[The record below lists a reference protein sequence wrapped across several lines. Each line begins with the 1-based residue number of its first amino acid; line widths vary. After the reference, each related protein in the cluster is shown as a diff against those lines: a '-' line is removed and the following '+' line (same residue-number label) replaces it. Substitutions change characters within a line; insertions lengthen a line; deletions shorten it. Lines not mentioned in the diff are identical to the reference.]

1 MFNKTIF
8 RKQQLKFMLLNLL
21 AFTVI
26 FAIFGFIIFG
36 QVQRTLYSH
45 ADEELQLFKERLT
58 DAVNGLEG
66 DEVRPMPGKGNQD
79 LSPIDKKRENPNPRI
94 VVIQWDSTGKILN
107 EGEIGSLFYEN
118 YLTDYQLDK
127 TQLDEITMTSID
139 DLYHFRYLL
148 FEDVNEQDDIAYIQ
162 LLINVDAEQTII
174 SNFMRLVT
182 ICSVIFIIL
191 SISAS
196 YILSKKMMKPI
207 MLSWNKQAEFV
218 ENASHE
224 LRTPLTIIQ
233 NKLELLLRAP
243 HERIAD
249 KFENIALS
257 LSETRRLSKLTSDLL
272 TLARADSAETELTL
286 QNVEIDKLVR
296 EVCAPYQEIA
306 ESQDKHFWLN
316 LKCPIAINADETR
329 LYQLFVIL
337 LDNALKYTVEND
349 SIGVKTYLEDQRVVI
364 EMSDTGIGIKEENMQ
379 YIFER
384 FYRED
389 RARSRET
396 GGVGL
401 GLSIAQWIVEKHRG
415 SIKVMKN
422 QNKGTTFIIKLPK

>member
-1 MFNKTIF
+1 
-8 RKQQLKFMLLNLL
+8 MLLNLL

-26 FAIFGFIIFG
+26 FTIFSFIIFG
-36 QVQRTLYSH
+36 QVQSTLYSQ
-45 ADEELQLFKERLT
+45 ADKELESFKERLT
-58 DAVNGLEG
+58 DNVNVGEDHGPL
-66 DEVRPMPGKGNQD
+66 PGKENQD
-79 LSPIDKKRENPNPRI
+79 FPQIDNKRENPNPRI
-94 VVIQWDSTGKILN
+94 VVINWDKAGNIVN
-107 EGEIGSLFYEN
+107 EREIGSLFYEN
-118 YLTDYQLDK
+118 YLTDYKLDK
-127 TQLDEITMTSID
+127 TKIDEITMTSINEQ
-139 DLYHFRYLL
+139 YEFRYLL
-148 FEDVNEQDDIAYIQ
+148 FEDTNEADDIAYTQ
-162 LLINVDAEQTII
+162 LLINVNAEQAII
-174 SNFMRLVT
+174 SNFVRLVT

-196 YILSKKMMKPI
+196 ILLSKKMMKPI
-207 MLSWNKQAEFV
+207 IQSWNKQAEFV

-233 NKLELLLRAP
+233 NKLELLLRSP
-243 HERIAD
+243 QERIAD

-257 LSETRRLSKLTSDLL
+257 LSETRRLSKLTTDLL

-286 QNVEIDKLVR
+286 QNVEVDALVR
-296 EVCAPYQEIA
+296 DVCAPYQEIA
-306 ESQDKHFWLN
+306 ESQEKHFWLN
-316 LKCPIAINADETR
+316 LKCPISIKADATR
-329 LYQLFVIL
+329 LHQLLVIL
-337 LDNALKYTVEND
+337 LDNALKYTGEND
-349 SIGVKTYLEDQRVVI
+349 SIGVKTYIEDQRVVI

-401 GLSIAQWIVEKHRG
+401 GLSIAQWIVKKHRG

>member
-1 MFNKTIF
+1 
-8 RKQQLKFMLLNLL
+8 MLLNLL

-26 FAIFGFIIFG
+26 FTIFSFIIFG
-36 QVQRTLYSH
+36 QVQNTLYSH
-45 ADEELQLFKERLT
+45 ADEELKLFKERLT
-58 DAVNGLEG
+58 DNVNVGT
-66 DEVRPMPGKGNQD
+66 DIRPQPGKGNQD
-79 LSPIDKKRENPNPRI
+79 PPLINQNRDNPNPRI
-94 VVIQWDSTGKILN
+94 IVIHWDEAGN
-107 EGEIGSLFYEN
+107 MVDEGDMGSLFYEN
-118 YLTDYQLDK
+118 YLSDYQLDK
-127 TQLDEITMTSID
+127 TKIDEITMTSID
-139 DLYHFRYLL
+139 DAYHFRYLL
-148 FEDVNEQDDIAYIQ
+148 FENPNNQDGVAYTQ
-162 LLINVDAEQTII
+162 LLINVDAEQII
-174 SNFMRLVT
+174 IANFVKLVT

-196 YILSKKMMKPI
+196 FLLSKKMMKPI
-207 MLSWNKQAEFV
+207 IQSWNKQAEFV

-243 HERIAD
+243 QERIAD

-272 TLARADSAETELTL
+272 TLARADSAETELTFNTFEFDEFV
-286 QNVEIDKLVR
+286 QK
-296 EVCAPYQEIA
+296 VCAPYQEIA
-306 ESQDKHFWLN
+306 ESQEKHLWLN
-316 LKCPIAINADETR
+316 LNCPVSITADETR
-329 LYQLFVIL
+329 LHQLFVIL
-337 LDNALKYTVEND
+337 LDNALKYTGDND
-349 SIGVKTYLEDQRVVI
+349 SIGVKTYMEDQRVVI
-364 EMSDTGIGIKEENMQ
+364 EVSDTGIGIKEENMQ

-415 SIKVMKN
+415 AIKVTKN
-422 QNKGTTFIIKLPK
+422 ENKGTNFIIKLPK

>member
-1 MFNKTIF
+1 
-8 RKQQLKFMLLNLL
+8 MLLNLL
-21 AFTVI
+21 AFTII
-26 FAIFGFIIFG
+26 FTIFSFIIFG
-36 QVQRTLYSH
+36 QVQSTLYSQ
-45 ADEELQLFKERLT
+45 ADKELELFKERFT
-58 DAVNGLEG
+58 DNVNVGTEM
-66 DEVRPMPGKGNQD
+66 RPIPEKDNQD
-79 LSPIDKKRENPNPRI
+79 FPLIDKKGGNPNPRI
-94 VVIQWDSTGKILN
+94 DVIHWDDAGNIVN
-107 EGEIGSLFYEN
+107 EGEIGSLFYEY
-118 YLTDYQLDK
+118 YLTDYQLDTTK
-127 TQLDEITMTSID
+127 IDEMTMMTID
-139 DLYHFRYLL
+139 NQYDFRYLL
-148 FEDVNEQDDIAYIQ
+148 FEDTNYEDEVAYTQ

-174 SNFMRLVT
+174 SNFVKLVT

-196 YILSKKMMKPI
+196 FLLSKKMMKPI
-207 MLSWNKQAEFV
+207 ILSWNKQAEFV

-243 HERIAD
+243 QERIAD

-272 TLARADSAETELTL
+272 TLARADSAETELTMQTMDVDAL
-286 QNVEIDKLVR
+286 IKD
-296 EVCAPYQEIA
+296 VCAPYQEIA

-316 LKCPIAINADETR
+316 LKSSSTIKADETR
-329 LYQLFVIL
+329 IHQLFVIL
-337 LDNALKYTVEND
+337 LDNALKYTGEND
-349 SIGVKTYLEDQRVVI
+349 SIGVKTYAEDQRVVI
-364 EMSDTGIGIKEENMQ
+364 EVSDTGIGIKEENMQ
-379 YIFER
+379 HIFER

-401 GLSIAQWIVEKHRG
+401 GLSIAQWIVEKHKG